1 MTGETVS
8 ETPDCCP
15 AEPALELT
23 KELGSEAQV
32 EEVTLE
38 LRETAPGPP
47 ATPEPGPQ
55 REDLPSTP
63 LLLTVED
70 VTDSSVTLSWEP
82 PEELGSSGLQGYLLE
97 RCGDGATEWVPVS
110 PKPMMVTQHTLRNL
124 SVGDKFLFRVSAV
137 GPAGVGPPAT
147 LDQLV
152 HIREIVET
160 PKIWVP
166 RFLRQTYIRQVGEV
180 VNLQIPFQGKPKP
193 QATWTHNG
201 STLDPKR
208 VSVRSG
214 DRDSILFIRAA
225 ERTDSGCYELCV
237 QQDGQEARAAIHI
250 LVIEKPGPPQSIK
263 LVDVWGFNASL
274 EWTPPLDTGNTEL
287 TGYTVQK
294 SDKKSGQWF
303 TVLEHYHQTSCIVS
317 DLIMGNSY
325 SFRVFSENQCGLSP
339 TAPVTADLAH
349 IQKADTVAKT
359 GGFIQRD
366 FSEAPKFTQPLQD
379 RTTTTG
385 YSTQLF
391 CCVRASPKPKIIWM
405 KNRIDIQGDP
415 KYRALIN
422 HGVCSLEI
430 RKPSPFDG
438 GVYTCKAINALGEAS
453 VDCRLDVKESRKL
466 REMKSE
472 AQALPPDPHPLQT
485 LSLLARHMGSGRCDS
500 RSSVDALRLPRL
512 HHSLQGDKLLLP
524 FIPKM
529 I

>member
-152 HIREIVET
+152 HIREIVARPKDLPGRLKEPVGGAGLKDSLILAAPAGHSPDPLAHSGHPNHELPGQELKYPGLKGISEPGVRAQQET
-160 PKIWVP
+160 DSHPWEIA
-166 RFLRQTYIRQVGEV
+166 I
-180 VNLQIPFQGKPKP
+180 
-193 QATWTHNG
+193 H
-201 STLDPKR
+201 
-208 VSVRSG
+208 RSG
-214 DRDSILFIRAA
+214 IFKQCSCPVIVLR
-225 ERTDSGCYELCV
+225 EET
-237 QQDGQEARAAIHI
+237 
-250 LVIEKPGPPQSIK
+250 LVPPQSIK

-453 VDCRLDVKESRKL
+453 VDCRLDVKVME
-466 REMKSE
+466 E
-472 AQALPPDPHPLQT
+472 H
-485 LSLLARHMGSGRCDS
+485 
-500 RSSVDALRLPRL
+500 
-512 HHSLQGDKLLLP
+512 
-524 FIPKM
+524 
-529 I
+529 